1 MFSWTICKHYAPH
14 SRHIATPA
22 SHHSISTGQARCFSD
37 TQPTVS
43 KHWRHTYKA
52 CNILCIWYS
61 ILIMG
66 LHVITILSR
75 WDLKYSY
82 STITLKRHWQ
92 YKTSAVF
99 FLFVLLS
106 SHIELNPRPSV
117 FILCTLI
124 NHSILHPLHSAAL
137 SDLMDT
143 HNRDLFT
150 LTETWTIKSSSVT
163 ATFSFKDISFQNTLH
178 RRWFFSDRPEI
189 LSAHNWSCEITWT
202 SPVRLQHHSIFSAW
216 QTCSHEDWYLWMR
229 KLQWQKMI
237 WWMNNLE
244 QRWVAVWMVHG

>member
-1 MFSWTICKHYAPH
+1 MFSWTICKQYAPH

-150 LTETWTIKSSSVT
+150 LTETWIKPTTTSAELLNCTPPHYSLISTARNGSSKISSSGSGTSFLIREPFTQLPTSVPDYSSIKSSSVT
-163 ATFSFKDISFQNTLH
+163 ATFSFKDISLH
-178 RRWFFSDRPEI
+178 GSMSVKQRR
-189 LSAHNWSCEITWT
+189 
-202 SPVRLQHHSIFSAW
+202 
-216 QTCSHEDWYLWMR
+216 
-229 KLQWQKMI
+229 
-237 WWMNNLE
+237 
-244 QRWVAVWMVHG
+244 